1 MLELKAYRT
10 YNSEK
15 KIAIMD
21 NSFLS
26 FLEKLG
32 KQGFQTDV
40 FLQDYDLIL
49 IPDWVLEEVKDSPFR
64 RDFVQNLI
72 NSGFPVFS
80 VSELDYTDFVYQE
93 ELNLYEIVLASVRCI
108 FDIQKYL
115 QKNVKT
121 KDPLDMEPYRKWVA
135 DLSANWPL
143 QGKITS
149 SGRAKKKNAG
159 EISITILAE
168 IFSWYYPDIESIT
181 IQSSDMDAYDFVE
194 KANEGLRKYF
204 SKRIPVPIAFKSEDS
219 LLCQM
224 LRSGMLKTEDLA
236 VLRPNPRYLQ
246 YMKIQ
251 SDGAVAAV
259 NKRVDNGE
267 FLSMVRDLSIHIV
280 F

>member
-1 MLELKAYRT
+1 MLELKAYRK
-10 YNSEK
+10 YNGEK

-149 SGRAKKKNAG
+149 
-159 EISITILAE
+159 
-168 IFSWYYPDIESIT
+168 
-181 IQSSDMDAYDFVE
+181 
-194 KANEGLRKYF
+194 
-204 SKRIPVPIAFKSEDS
+204 
-219 LLCQM
+219 
-224 LRSGMLKTEDLA
+224 
-236 VLRPNPRYLQ
+236 
-246 YMKIQ
+246 
-251 SDGAVAAV
+251 
-259 NKRVDNGE
+259 
-267 FLSMVRDLSIHIV
+267 
-280 F
+280 